1 MRQHGFPVDIEKELN
16 LPHSRRLSGSQD
28 DACDSIHMV
37 LSASRVHAFPV
48 GRVFLRRSDENAF
61 QFTPASFLEL
71 CGDFFSGFM
80 EIFPLGLVEK
90 HESLNL
96 GRGAFHDSFR
106 VEERGCHRE
115 TRDRFSGTQAG

>member
-1 MRQHGFPVDIEKELN
+1 MPEHGFPVDVEKELHP
-16 LPHSRRLSGSQD
+16 PHSGRLSGSQD
-28 DACDSIHMV
+28 DACDTTHAI
-37 LSASRVHAFPV
+37 LSASRVHAFPL

-61 QFTPASFLEL
+61 QFAPASLLEL
-71 CGDFFSGFM
+71 CRDFFSRLM
-80 EIFPLGLVEK
+80 EIFPLGLVEEY
-90 HESLNL
+90 ESLNL